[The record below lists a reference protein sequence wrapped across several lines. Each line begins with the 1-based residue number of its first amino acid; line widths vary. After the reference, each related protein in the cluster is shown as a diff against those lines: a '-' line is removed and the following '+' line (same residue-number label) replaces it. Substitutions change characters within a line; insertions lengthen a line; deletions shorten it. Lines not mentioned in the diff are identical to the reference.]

1 VAQDPF
7 ASLKLRDFKLFVIVR
22 LFMTLATQMQVV
34 VVGWQIYEYTRD
46 PFWLGMIGLT
56 QAIPFVGTALF
67 AGHVADI
74 IERKKI
80 IINSALIL
88 SVCTALLWMFTFNK
102 GGFLHTYGVWPVYVV
117 VFISGIAKA
126 FLAPSLFAFLSQ
138 IVPREQYS
146 NASTWSSITWQAGAI
161 GGPAVGGLLYGLIGI
176 TNTYGID
183 LLLLV
188 FSLAIV
194 FFIASHPIPP
204 KQKKESL
211 YESLANG
218 INFVFKNQ
226 EILGALSL
234 DLFAVFFGGAV
245 ALLPIFADQVLKI
258 GPLGL
263 GLLRAAPSVGAVI
276 MGATMVYW
284 PPMKNAGRKM
294 LISVA
299 GFGVCTILFA
309 ISTNPVLSLILL
321 AIAGAFDSVSVVI
334 RSTILQL
341 MTPDEMRGRVSA
353 VNNIFIGSSNEIGEF
368 ESGVAAKIMGL
379 IPSVIFGGS
388 MTMLVTG
395 FTALKAKKLRRLQL
409 DTKV

>member
-1 VAQDPF
+1 VAHDPF
-7 ASLKLRDFKLFVIVR
+7 ASLKSRDFRFFALTRF
-22 LFMTLATQMQVV
+22 FMTLSTQMQVV
-34 VVGWQIYEYTRD
+34 VVGWQIYEYTHD
-46 PFWLGMIGLT
+46 AFWLGMIGLT

-67 AGHVADI
+67 AGHIADI
-74 IERKKI
+74 VERKKI
-80 IINSALIL
+80 LVYAASVLT
-88 SVCTALLWMFTFNK
+88 VCTGLLWVFTFN
-102 GGFLHTYGVWPVYVV
+102 GGAFLHQNGIWPVYVA
-117 VFISGIAKA
+117 VFIAGIAKA
-126 FLAPSLFAFLSQ
+126 FVAPSQFAFLSQ

-146 NASTWSSITWQAGAI
+146 NASTWSSTVWQIGAI
-161 GGPAVGGLLYGLIGI
+161 GGPALGGLLYGIIHI
-176 TNTYGID
+176 TNTYATD
-183 LLLLV
+183 LVLMVISLITL
-188 FSLAIV
+188 LAISSRPL
-194 FFIASHPIPP
+194 AP

-211 YESLANG
+211 FESLGIG

-226 EILGALSL
+226 EILSVLSL

-276 MGATMVYW
+276 MGAIMVYR

-294 LISVA
+294 LIAVA
-299 GFGVCTILFA
+299 GFGVCMILFA
-309 ISTNPVLSLILL
+309 ISTSPVLSLFLL
-321 AIAGAFDSVSVVI
+321 ALSGAFDSVSVVI

-368 ESGVAAKIMGL
+368 ESGVAAKIMRL

-388 MTMLVTG
+388 MTMFVTG
-395 FTALKAKKLRRLQL
+395 FTALRAKKLRRLQL